1 MFLVIYQQVQQNKQV
16 VSSLKRKNSDSIEEL
31 RPQENASKI
40 NPRWSNDELLLAV
53 QGVKKF
59 GKDFQVGRQI
69 SNSTL
74 LFSMHWYNIFV
85 INIRRLPKSLVPK
98 LKHKLGRSLSITVD
112 GTI

>member
-74 LFSMHWYNIFV
+74 FSMH
-85 INIRRLPKSLVPK
+85 
-98 LKHKLGRSLSITVD
+98 
-112 GTI
+112 